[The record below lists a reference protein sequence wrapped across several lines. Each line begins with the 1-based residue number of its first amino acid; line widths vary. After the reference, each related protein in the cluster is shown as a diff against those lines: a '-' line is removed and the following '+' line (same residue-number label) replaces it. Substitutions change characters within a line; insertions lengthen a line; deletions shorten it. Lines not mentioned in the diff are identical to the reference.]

1 MIYEV
6 FARKSRGEPLRH
18 IGNVNA
24 PDDDLA
30 RVYAFNTYDEDRWFD
45 MWITPRER
53 MLEVFNVDRPI
64 EAPQGF
70 TAEPTTPDEDA
81 VGAFGNVANAED

>member
-18 IGNVNA
+18 IGNLNA

-30 RVYAFNTYDEDRWFD
+30 RVYAFNTYDEEKWFD
-45 MWITPRER
+45 MFVVARER
-53 MLEVFNVDRPI
+53 FIEVFNRLDAADTDERSAVLAER
-64 EAPQGF
+64 EAGRKASVQQ
-70 TAEPTTPDEDA
+70 
-81 VGAFGNVANAED
+81 

>member
-18 IGNVNA
+18 IGNLNA

-30 RVYAFNTYDEDRWFD
+30 KVYAFNTYDEEKWFD
-45 MWITPRER
+45 MFVVRR
-53 MLEVFNVDRPI
+53 DMMHEVFNRLDSGDTGERSAVLAERAAGQR
-64 EAPQGF
+64 APV
-70 TAEPTTPDEDA
+70 TP
-81 VGAFGNVANAED
+81 